1 MRVFIEKYRK
11 GDKEL
16 HCAVVDL
23 EKAYHRV
30 PREQLWQY
38 MRKSVVAE
46 TYI

>member
-1 MRVFIEKYRK
+1 MRNIEKVIK
-11 GDKEL
+11 SST
-16 HCAVVDL
+16 VVDL
-23 EKAYHRV
+23 EKAYDRV